1 MRAEKTK
8 QMKVNIFNQYVEQV
22 CELFNVD
29 KEGLFTKSKRRDVVD
44 ARQMLYYLCHNRPM
58 RIVYIQEYMG
68 DNGYP
73 INHSSIIHG
82 INMVKDRLAHDE
94 DYVRVLKEIAT
105 NEL

>member
-1 MRAEKTK
+1 
-8 QMKVNIFNQYVEQV
+8 
-22 CELFNVD
+22 
-29 KEGLFTKSKRRDVVD
+29 
-44 ARQMLYYLCHNRPM
+44 
-58 RIVYIQEYMG
+58 MG